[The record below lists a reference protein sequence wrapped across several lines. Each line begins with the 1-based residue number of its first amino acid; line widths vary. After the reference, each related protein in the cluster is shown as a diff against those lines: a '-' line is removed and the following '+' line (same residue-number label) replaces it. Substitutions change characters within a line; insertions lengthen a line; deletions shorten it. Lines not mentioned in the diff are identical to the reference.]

1 MAIAAALI
9 AVSSLATMS
18 YYNDFRKE
26 DWRGV
31 ANHVASRWQAGDG
44 MLFYVPWMQSK
55 FDFYSERIGGEREFH
70 AIVNAS
76 PWKKF
81 ILFGEEP
88 NREAIAEY
96 LPDDRPRVWLVL
108 GHTNDAQRQL
118 ARREIQAALSGEYP
132 VTESPKFSKL
142 TLTLYSR

>member
-1 MAIAAALI
+1 
-9 AVSSLATMS
+9 
-18 YYNDFRKE
+18 
-26 DWRGV
+26 
-31 ANHVASRWQAGDG
+31 

-55 FDFYSERIGGEREFH
+55 FDFYSERIGGEREFQ
-70 AIVNAS
+70 AIVNQS
-76 PWKKF
+76 QWKKF
-81 ILFGEEP
+81 ILGDEP
-88 NREAIAEY
+88 DREAIAEY
-96 LPDDRPRVWLVL
+96 LPDGPQRVWLVL